1 MVQSWG
7 NPIRLGYVAR
17 PNIWLIFGMKFNS
30 WLPAFFLMSLPLVP
44 LLAQP
49 VLPLYTGTIP
59 NSIPSA
65 AQEAATTEPGGN
77 LHITNVVQP
86 SLTVYVPPIGM
97 ANGTS
102 VVVCP
107 GGGYTFLSMTNEG
120 TEIAKRL
127 NGMGVTVFILKYRL
141 PNDALQTD
149 KSLAPLLDAQ
159 QALRLVREQAPKYNL
174 NPERIGLMGFSAGGH
189 LVATAGTRFA
199 QPAGPKPGPVS
210 VRPAFLV
217 LLYPVI
223 SFADS
228 LAHSGSRT
236 NLLGN
241 APTPAQLVQF
251 SADRQVTAQTPPTFL
266 MHAQDDPVVKVQNS
280 LAFYEACLHHHVP
293 VELHLFARGG
303 HGFGLHNAT
312 TTDDWSERL
321 REWLAANGWLTR

>member
-1 MVQSWG
+1 
-7 NPIRLGYVAR
+7 
-17 PNIWLIFGMKFNS
+17 MKRNS
-30 WLPAFFLMSLPLVP
+30 WLPAFFLMALPLAP
-44 LLAQP
+44 LVAQP

-59 NSIPSA
+59 NSIPSTVQEISTA
-65 AQEAATTEPGGN
+65 APGGN
-77 LHITNVVQP
+77 VQITNVVQP
-86 SLTVYVPPIGM
+86 SLTVYVPPIGT

-102 VVVCP
+102 VIVCP
-107 GGGYTFLSMTNEG
+107 GGGYSFLSMTNEG
-120 TEIAKRL
+120 TEIAQRL
-127 NGMGVTVFILKYRL
+127 NAMGITVFVLKYRL
-141 PNDALQTD
+141 PSDALQPD

-189 LVATAGTRFA
+189 LAATAGTRFGR
-199 QPAGPKPGPVS
+199 PAGANPGPAS

-217 LLYPVI
+217 LVYPVI

-228 LAHSGSRT
+228 LAHGGSRA

-241 APTPAQLVQF
+241 APTAAQRVQF

-266 MHAQDDPVVKVQNS
+266 VHAQDDPTVKVQNS
-280 LAFYEACLHHHVP
+280 LAFYTACLHHHVP
-293 VELHLFARGG
+293 AELHLFAKGG

-321 REWLAANGWLTR
+321 REWLAANGWLAR